1 MMAVRLRTAEFFI
14 PSKSVYIYIYIYCR
28 YIDRIK
34 KNLTKTTTYLK
45 PQQNLKTRNIL
56 FT

>member
-1 MMAVRLRTAEFFI
+1 MAVRLRTAEFFI

-34 KNLTKTTTYLK
+34 KNLTKATTYLK